1 MAIRR
6 CPYCKAIIDEQDKYC
21 NNCGTQLLFPEDE
34 YVEEKIPGDKI
45 VEEPEEEKR
54 VTGELDEKEEPEEP
68 EPAEEE
74 EEKLEE
80 DEEEEEEEDDE
91 DEEEAEEQGEV
102 EQEEGEGEQDEDT
115 DDLEEPVEEK
125 EEDKDETEEEPEEE
139 FEVEAEGEELEEEEE
154 EVEEIESPTAE
165 IKTAEL
171 AGKPVQVDEPHK
183 KYKVSIEEDELVFK
197 TKELEGL
204 TDTVEE
210 GKEKAKAVTSQK
222 VLALLQEREVAV
234 PPTGELLPPW
244 AKGIKEEPPA
254 SADLGR
260 SKDTA
265 TETEVEPGRTPTR
278 PEWVTDSGIGI
289 PEKVTQAGLPFGT
302 AAVPATAEAIE
313 AEEEE
318 EEEESGAET
327 RQRARFSLRL
337 RSKLVDVVFIT
348 ALWVISLWFTAQVI
362 GVSFFR
368 LIVGTP
374 LPVLAFYFILLLL
387 YFFLFLYFLGETLG
401 DHYFSG
407 ED

>member
-1 MAIRR
+1 MARRR

-34 YVEEKIPGDKI
+34 YVEEEIPGDKI
-45 VEEPEEEKR
+45 VEEPEEEER
-54 VTGELDEKEEPEEP
+54 VTEELDEKEEPEEP

-74 EEKLEE
+74 EEEP
-80 DEEEEEEEDDE
+80 
-91 DEEEAEEQGEV
+91 
-102 EQEEGEGEQDEDT
+102 EGE
-115 DDLEEPVEEK
+115 L
-125 EEDKDETEEEPEEE
+125 
-139 FEVEAEGEELEEEEE
+139 EVEAEGEEPEEEED
-154 EVEEIESPTAE
+154 VEEIESPTAE
-165 IKTAEL
+165 IKTAER

-204 TDTVEE
+204 TDTVKE
-210 GKEKAKAVTSQK
+210 GNERAKAVTSQE

-244 AKGIKEEPPA
+244 AKGIKEKPSA
-254 SADLGR
+254 SADLAR
-260 SKDTA
+260 SKDTG
-265 TETEVEPGRTPTR
+265 TETEVEPGGTPTR
-278 PEWVTDSGIGI
+278 PEWATDSGIGI
-289 PEKVTQAGLPFGT
+289 PEKVTQAGLPLGT
-302 AAVPATAEAIE
+302 AAVPATAETVE

-368 LIVGTP
+368 LIVGSP
-374 LPVLAFYFILLLL
+374 VPVLAFYFILLLL
-387 YFFLFLYFLGETLG
+387 YFFLFLSFLGETLG
-401 DHYFSG
+401 DPYFPE

>member
-34 YVEEKIPGDKI
+34 YVEEEIPGDKI
-45 VEEPEEEKR
+45 VEEPEEEER
-54 VTGELDEKEEPEEP
+54 VTEELDEKEEPEEP
-68 EPAEEE
+68 KPAEEE

-80 DEEEEEEEDDE
+80 DEEEEEEQEEEEEEEIEEERDE
-91 DEEEAEEQGEV
+91 DSKE
-102 EQEEGEGEQDEDT
+102 
-115 DDLEEPVEEK
+115 LEEPVEEK

-139 FEVEAEGEELEEEEE
+139 FEVEEEGEELEEEDE

-171 AGKPVQVDEPHK
+171 AGKQVQVDEPHK

-197 TKELEGL
+197 NKELEGL

-210 GKEKAKAVTSQK
+210 GKERAKAVTSQE
-222 VLALLQEREVAV
+222 VLALLREREVAV

-254 SADLGR
+254 SADLAR

-265 TETEVEPGRTPTR
+265 TETEVESGRTPTR
-278 PEWVTDSGIGI
+278 PEWATDSGIGI

-327 RQRARFSLRL
+327 LQRARFSLKL

-368 LIVGTP
+368 LIVGSP
-374 LPVLAFYFILLLL
+374 VPVLAFYFILLLL

-401 DHYFSG
+401 DHYFSE

>member
-34 YVEEKIPGDKI
+34 YVEEEIPGDKI
-45 VEEPEEEKR
+45 VEEPEEEER
-54 VTGELDEKEEPEEP
+54 VTEELDEKEEPEEP
-68 EPAEEE
+68 KPAEEE

-80 DEEEEEEEDDE
+80 
-91 DEEEAEEQGEV
+91 
-102 EQEEGEGEQDEDT
+102 
-115 DDLEEPVEEK
+115 
-125 EEDKDETEEEPEEE
+125 
-139 FEVEAEGEELEEEEE
+139 GEELEEEDE

-171 AGKPVQVDEPHK
+171 AGKQVQVDEPHK

-197 TKELEGL
+197 TKEWEGL

-210 GKEKAKAVTSQK
+210 EKGKAKAGTSQQ
-222 VLALLQEREVAV
+222 VLALLQEREGGV

-244 AKGIKEEPPA
+244 AKWIKEEPPA
-254 SADLGR
+254 SADLAR

-265 TETEVEPGRTPTR
+265 TETEVESGRTPTR
-278 PEWVTDSGIGI
+278 PEWATDSGIGI
-289 PEKVTQAGLPFGT
+289 PEKVTQADFPFGA

-313 AEEEE
+313 AKEEE

-327 RQRARFSLRL
+327 RQRARFSLKL

-348 ALWVISLWFTAQVI
+348 ALWALSLWLLAQVI
-362 GVSFFR
+362 GVPFFR
-368 LIVGTP
+368 IIVGSP
-374 LPVLAFYFILLLL
+374 VPVLAFYFILLLL

-407 ED
+407 EDWPPLREVQIV